1 MILFKEAIYYVIIW
15 KSAVQPFENNCREL
29 FYVVFWKN
37 YWLFVLYII
46 SVDSI
51 ASISMKKLKYKLSL
65 GNFSDSRCS
74 YVKLFGI
81 NRGLEIVFNVEGKL
95 AEILTMYEKNMFGKT
110 LVSWFNSIE
119 RWFVCEHVCIRRLR
133 VGDVLI
139 K

>member
-1 MILFKEAIYYVIIW
+1 
-15 KSAVQPFENNCREL
+15 
-29 FYVVFWKN
+29 
-37 YWLFVLYII
+37 LFVLYII

-119 RWFVCEHVCIRRLR
+119 R
-133 VGDVLI
+133 
-139 K
+139 

>member
-29 FYVVFWKN
+29 FDDVFWKN

-46 SVDSI
+46 TVDSI
-51 ASISMKKLKYKLSL
+51 ASISMKTLKYKLSL

>member
-29 FYVVFWKN
+29 FDDVFWKN